1 MIALWTWLAATAAHA
16 HTGARPDRG
25 MEDWSHLPDL
35 DPADGWIVW
44 EFYPSIVLGCF
55 GLAALY
61 IALAGPLRRRWNL
74 SPTPPRLWEWLQF
87 MGSLALVFFSLQGPL
102 HELSDLYLFSG
113 HMVQHLL
120 ITLVFPPFFIRGI
133 PAWMWRP
140 LVRHR
145 PVQQIGRSL
154 THPVVAF
161 VISTAALYLWHVPAM
176 YDWALE
182 DHNVHIVEHLSFMA
196 AGVIMWWPV
205 WSRVPEIPALTPG
218 RRMIYLFILTIPM
231 KGLGAI
237 ITVSDYLLY
246 RFYAVQPRVF
256 GLDPLA
262 DQRLGGVIMWMP
274 GGLAIWFAIGV
285 VFFTSFYQD
294 LMRERQGYRA
304 PAIRP
309 PEPAEV
315 EAEAS

>member
-1 MIALWTWLAATAAHA
+1 MLFTWLCLWRVEARA
-16 HTGARPDRG
+16 HTGAMPDRG

-35 DPADGWIVW
+35 DPPDAWIVW
-44 EFYPSIVLGCF
+44 GFHPSIVLGCLGF
-55 GLAALY
+55 VVAYLL
-61 IALAGPLRRRWNL
+61 LAGPLRRAWNL
-74 SPTPPRLWEWLQF
+74 SPEPPRPREWIQF
-87 MGSLALVFFSLQGPL
+87 MLGIAIVFFSLQGPL
-102 HELSDLYLFSG
+102 HELSDLYLFSA

-120 ITLVFPPFFIRGI
+120 ITLVFPPLFIRGI

-140 LVRHR
+140 LVRHP
-145 PVQQIGRSL
+145 PVAAIGRAI

-161 VISTAALYLWHVPAM
+161 VLSTLILYFWHIPAM

-182 DHNVHIVEHLSFMA
+182 DHNVHIIEHLSFMTA
-196 AGVIMWWPV
+196 SVIMWWPV
-205 WSRVPEIPALTPG
+205 WSKIPEIPALTPG
-218 RRMIYLFILTIPM
+218 RRMIYLFLLTIPM

-237 ITVSDYLLY
+237 ITVSDYVLY

-285 VFFTSFYQD
+285 VFFTSFYAD
-294 LMRERQGYRA
+294 LMRERTGGTVRK
-304 PAIRP
+304 
-309 PEPAEV
+309 AER
-315 EAEAS
+315 ESA